1 MEKDETPAES
11 RLITMAARDGLP
23 LAVETRGPVDAPAL
37 LFAHGFGQSRHAWAR
52 AAEGLAMHG
61 WRTVTFDARGHGDSG
76 RLTDGRYVL
85 EQFVDDLLIV
95 ARSLAAPPVLVGA
108 SMGGLLGLVAAGESK
123 PLLKKCDPALLQ
135 RAESGACPDS
145 ASTDQALSEL
155 DPRRVVR
162 DPHHQGVSQHPGG
175 PTPFRALVLVDITP
189 RWESGGVERML
200 GFMRAHPQGFASLDE
215 AADAV
220 AAYLPQRRRRK
231 DRYELAQLLHR
242 GADGRL
248 RWHWDPALLD
258 TVAREGERHQQRL
271 LNAARNIDMPVL
283 LVSGGRSD
291 IVSEDTVAEFLE
303 AVPHARHV
311 EIPHAT
317 HTLAGD
323 DNASFTAAIEPFIE
337 SLPRRERIARS
348 AG

>member
-1 MEKDETPAES
+1 MEKNETSGEA
-11 RLITMAARDGLP
+11 RLVTLPARDSLP
-23 LAVETRGPVDAPAL
+23 LAVETRGPVDAPVV
-37 LFAHGFGQSRHAWAR
+37 LFTHGFGQSRHAWAR
-52 AAEGLAMHG
+52 AAESLAARG
-61 WRTVTFDARGHGDSG
+61 WRAITFDARGHGDSG
-76 RLTDGRYVL
+76 RLADGRYAL
-85 EQFVDDLLIV
+85 EQFVDDLLTV
-95 ARSLAAPPVLVGA
+95 TRSLAAPPVLVGA
-108 SMGGLLGLVAAGESK
+108 SMGGLLGLVAAGET
-123 PLLKKCDPALLQ
+123 
-135 RAESGACPDS
+135 RPD
-145 ASTDQALSEL
+145 
-155 DPRRVVR
+155 
-162 DPHHQGVSQHPGG
+162 
-175 PTPFRALVLVDITP
+175 PFRALVLVDITP

-242 GADGRL
+242 GEDGRL

-271 LNAARNIDMPVL
+271 LNAARNIEVPVL

-323 DNASFTAAIEPFIE
+323 DNAAFTATIEPFLNTLSKGTEGIKPPTKG
-337 SLPRRERIARS
+337 SCSAARFPS
-348 AG
+348 T